1 VRVQKLRVSRVV
13 AADMH
18 PLACLMQA
26 EPTRAYRRQEL
37 LFQLDELVHSFLVRH
52 QRISRVLVVVHV
64 VVMTMALPRVREV
77 MAPVRR
83 VSLPFSTIVMARMPV
98 PVAVCMAVNA
108 AVAVRVSVLVAFPA
122 LVALRMAV
130 HVAMDV
136 AFLVPMSGSMS
147 LTVAW
152 SARVAVRAY
161 GPLSVPLFLFHL
173 CEGDVLAVRLCAGRR
188 GYLAPEMF
196 HSRDSR
202 ISFALGRASCYR
214 IINRISKN

>member
-1 VRVQKLRVSRVV
+1 
-13 AADMH
+13 
-18 PLACLMQA
+18 
-26 EPTRAYRRQEL
+26 
-37 LFQLDELVHSFLVRH
+37 
-52 QRISRVLVVVHV
+52 
-64 VVMTMALPRVREV
+64 MALPRVREV

-136 AFLVPMSGSMS
+136 AFLVPMNVSVF
-147 LTVAW
+147 LEVVL
-152 SARVAVRAY
+152 SAHVAVRTDSL
-161 GPLSVPLFLFHL
+161 LSVPCFLFHL
-173 CEGDVLAVRLCAGRR
+173 YERNVFAVRLCAGRR
-188 GYLAPEMF
+188 GYLAPEVF